1 MFRIC
6 EKYFKI
12 IALLFFFS
20 ACFMLNNFGSFFYE
34 ELIKAYF
41 HTARKTS
48 G

>member
-12 IALLFFFS
+12 IALPLFFS

-34 ELIKAYF
+34 ELIIQYE
-41 HTARKTS
+41 
-48 G
+48 